1 MGLGGMISL
10 LVTEG
15 WGGVELSI
23 GGCLQTVSLELV
35 INAARCKKKKVTLLE
50 EATFCTI

>member
-10 LVTEG
+10 LVTG
-15 WGGVELSI
+15 GGGVGLSI